1 MIALLLRHKYL
12 REEERSYSQRRKL
25 LLPHQSKAEAVG
37 EAPLS
42 SGTQIHTD
50 TFQELWEGSDWL
62 KSNKRITLAYLG
74 MLGRCLVRKECSKDC
89 LRVWE
94 QQL

>member
-1 MIALLLRHKYL
+1 M
-12 REEERSYSQRRKL
+12 
-25 LLPHQSKAEAVG
+25 LLPHQSKAEAAG